1 MFILPLFLLYCY
13 RELFELRAQLQEL
26 KSTVEIRSLS
36 APDFEDLSPTKNPRR
51 NDTLLSI
58 NGTDGLTNTGGGGSS
73 ISCSLPSDEK
83 ESIES
88 EGSQVKMLLVFLCS

>member
-1 MFILPLFLLYCY
+1 MHNALLYFF

-36 APDFEDLSPTKNPRR
+36 APDFEDLSPIKNPRR

-88 EGSQVKMLLVFLCS
+88 DGSQVRK